1 MTARRVPPA
10 KRLRGEIAVP
20 GDKSISHR
28 AAIFNAI
35 ADGEAIVHN
44 FLSGDDC
51 LSTLRV
57 LRALGVACDLEEAGA
72 APALRITGAGLRGL
86 REPADVLDCGNS
98 GTTMRLLAGLLAA
111 QPFFS
116 ALTGDASLRTRPMAR
131 VIDPLREMGARID
144 ARDGGRLAPIA
155 VRGGDLHGIRYR
167 MPVAS
172 AQVKSAILLAALY
185 ADGETVVEEPEPTR
199 DHTERMLD
207 AMGAR
212 IQREGD
218 AITIQPASTL
228 QPASIRVPNDISAA
242 AFWMVAAAAHPDAEV
257 RLPGVG
263 INPTRSGVI
272 DILREMGA
280 DVSVEEERIAGGE
293 PVADIVVRSSRL
305 HGVVVE
311 GDVVLRAIDELP
323 AVAIAAACADG
334 RTEIRGAEELRAKES
349 DRIAAVVQEL
359 AAVGVKVEERAD
371 GMVVEGGAIAGGETR
386 AHEDHRIAMAFA
398 VAGLLSRD
406 GVAIDGAESVAIS
419 YPAFWQHLDQV
430 AG

>member
-1 MTARRVPPA
+1 MTPRRVAPA

-72 APALRITGAGLRGL
+72 APALRIAGAGMRGL
-86 REPADVLDCGNS
+86 REPDDVLDCGNS
-98 GTTMRLLAGLLAA
+98 GTTMRLMTGLLAA

-155 VRGGDLHGIRYR
+155 VRGGGLRGIRYR

-172 AQVKSAILLAALY
+172 AQVKSAVLLAALH
-185 ADGETVVEEPEPTR
+185 AGGETVVEEPEPTR
-199 DHTERMLD
+199 DHTERMLE

-212 IQREGD
+212 IRREGD
-218 AITIQPASTL
+218 AISIQPASAL
-228 QPASIRVPNDISAA
+228 QPA
-242 AFWMVAAAAHPDAEV
+242 
-257 RLPGVG
+257 
-263 INPTRSGVI
+263 
-272 DILREMGA
+272 
-280 DVSVEEERIAGGE
+280 
-293 PVADIVVRSSRL
+293 
-305 HGVVVE
+305 
-311 GDVVLRAIDELP
+311 
-323 AVAIAAACADG
+323 
-334 RTEIRGAEELRAKES
+334 
-349 DRIAAVVQEL
+349 
-359 AAVGVKVEERAD
+359 
-371 GMVVEGGAIAGGETR
+371 
-386 AHEDHRIAMAFA
+386 
-398 VAGLLSRD
+398 
-406 GVAIDGAESVAIS
+406 
-419 YPAFWQHLDQV
+419 
-430 AG
+430 